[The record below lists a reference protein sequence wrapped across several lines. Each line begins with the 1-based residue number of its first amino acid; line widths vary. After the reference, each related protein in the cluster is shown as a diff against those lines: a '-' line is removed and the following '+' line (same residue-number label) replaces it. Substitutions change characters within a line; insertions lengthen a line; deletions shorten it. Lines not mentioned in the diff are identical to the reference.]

1 MQSIFTRTYIAI
13 AMLMVA
19 AFMLTVR
26 LTDSTPDS
34 DAWGLFVKSAQSELA
49 RLQTQLLKVNQ
60 EDWAEVIT
68 QFVPKDAL
76 HISLHRWDNPADAP
90 SNTAAART
98 DFAVAAIDERPWW
111 LLQRMPDSHYFL
123 LIEEVPEANPFI
135 WSSPLFERYV
145 PIISVFL
152 ALGIGISHL
161 ARRVSLPVLALARV
175 AKRFGSGDW
184 SARAP
189 LDAPPPIN
197 ELAQEFNRMAVQLD
211 QIIQDQQV
219 MIGAIPHELRLPL
232 SRMRFALD
240 LARETQDAAERQRHL
255 TRLDRYVNE
264 LAAAVEDIIFLTR
277 TGRSDAL
284 KIESF
289 DLLPLLHNLQAALPV
304 NASRKL
310 LFELPLQPLRVN
322 ANPPLIRR
330 AVANLIS
337 NALRHAN
344 SQVVV
349 SATCNSTH
357 ALIRVD
363 DDGAGIPDDKRSEL
377 FTPFQRLDDSRD
389 RRTGGVG
396 LGLSIVALIMRKHNG
411 QVDVSTSPL
420 GGSRFELRWPSS
432 QPR

>member
-60 EDWAEVIT
+60 EDWTEVIT

-219 MIGAIPHELRLPL
+219 MIGAIPH
-232 SRMRFALD
+232 
-240 LARETQDAAERQRHL
+240 
-255 TRLDRYVNE
+255 
-264 LAAAVEDIIFLTR
+264 
-277 TGRSDAL
+277 
-284 KIESF
+284 
-289 DLLPLLHNLQAALPV
+289 
-304 NASRKL
+304 
-310 LFELPLQPLRVN
+310 
-322 ANPPLIRR
+322 
-330 AVANLIS
+330 
-337 NALRHAN
+337 
-344 SQVVV
+344 
-349 SATCNSTH
+349 
-357 ALIRVD
+357 
-363 DDGAGIPDDKRSEL
+363 
-377 FTPFQRLDDSRD
+377 
-389 RRTGGVG
+389 
-396 LGLSIVALIMRKHNG
+396 
-411 QVDVSTSPL
+411 
-420 GGSRFELRWPSS
+420 
-432 QPR
+432 